1 VLTGIEGS
9 IVNEIITC
17 PACQNK
23 VQLPQEFLG
32 RAVQC
37 PECKHTFMAGGVTM
51 PPTSVTSDPFTNTPT
66 APSGEREPVATPR
79 RPRYAVDDDAD
90 DEPFDDWGHR
100 QRALRPD
107 RGGMI
112 LAFGILTIM
121 APCFLGLIFGP
132 LAWFMGSSD
141 LAAIDSGEMNPS
153 NRGLVQAGRI
163 IGGIGFLLQVFSLVA
178 VGAYFVFLS
187 AMVRH

>member
-1 VLTGIEGS
+1 MVADIEGS

-37 PECKHTFMAGGVTM
+37 PECKHTFVAGGVTM
-51 PPTSVTSDPFTNTPT
+51 PPTSVRADPFVP
-66 APSGEREPVATPR
+66 APGSPRELEPMATPR
-79 RPRYAVDDDAD
+79 RPRYAVDDDVG

-112 LAFGILTIM
+112 LAFGILALMTGCGI
-121 APCFLGLIFGP
+121 GLIFGL

-141 LAAIDSGEMNPS
+141 LAAIDAGEMNPS

-163 IGGIGFLLQVFSLVA
+163 IGGVGVLMQLLIGVGTVLWLVFVFS
-178 VGAYFVFLS
+178 
-187 AMVRH
+187 AMRH

>member
-1 VLTGIEGS
+1 VVTDTEGS
-9 IVNEIITC
+9 IMNEIIIC

-23 VQLPQEFLG
+23 VQLPLEFLG

-37 PECKHTFMAGGVTM
+37 PECKHTFTAGGSAISNDPVVPTPGS
-51 PPTSVTSDPFTNTPT
+51 PPRVL
-66 APSGEREPVATPR
+66 EPMATPR
-79 RPRYAVDDDAD
+79 RPRYALDDVD

-141 LAAIDSGEMNPS
+141 LAAIDSGEMNPG

-163 IGGIGFLLQVFSLVA
+163 IGGIGFLLTIFSLVA
-178 VGAYFVFLS
+178 MGAYFVFVFSVLQ
-187 AMVRH
+187 H

>member
-1 VLTGIEGS
+1 M
-9 IVNEIITC
+9 NEIITC

-23 VQLPQEFLG
+23 VQLPEEFLG

-37 PECKHTFMAGGVTM
+37 PECQHAFVAGGAARSPATAVTADPADTM
-51 PPTSVTSDPFTNTPT
+51 SAPPPRALEPLTTPQ
-66 APSGEREPVATPR
+66 
-79 RPRYAVDDDAD
+79 RPRYAVDDEG
-90 DEPFDDWGHR
+90 DEPYDDWG
-100 QRALRPD
+100 QRRRTQRPD

-132 LAWFMGSSD
+132 MAWFMGTAD

-163 IGGIGFLLQVFSLVA
+163 IGGIGLLLQVLSLIA
-178 VGAYFVFLS
+178 VGAYFVFLF
-187 AMVRH
+187 AMVRN

>member
-1 VLTGIEGS
+1 M
-9 IVNEIITC
+9 NELITC

-23 VQLPQEFLG
+23 VQLPEEFLG

-37 PECKHTFMAGGVTM
+37 PECQHTFVAGGAAA
-51 PPTSVTSDPFTNTPT
+51 PT
-66 APSGEREPVATPR
+66 AVTAESADPMPAPRGLEPLTAPR
-79 RPRYAVDDDAD
+79 RPRYMVDDEG
-90 DEPFDDWGHR
+90 DEPYDDWG
-100 QRALRPD
+100 QRRGMLRPD

-132 LAWFMGSSD
+132 LAWFMGSAD
-141 LAAIDSGEMNPS
+141 LAAIDSGEMNPA

-178 VGAYFVFLS
+178 AGAYFVFLF

>member
-1 VLTGIEGS
+1 M
-9 IVNEIITC
+9 NEIIIC

-23 VQLPQEFLG
+23 VQLPLEFLG

-37 PECKHTFMAGGVTM
+37 PECKHTFTAGGSTM
-51 PPTSVTSDPFTNTPT
+51 PATSVSTDPVVPTSG
-66 APSGEREPVATPR
+66 APPRVLEPMTTPR
-79 RPRYAVDDDAD
+79 QPRYAVDEDFD

-141 LAAIDSGEMNPS
+141 LAAIDSGEMNPA

-163 IGGIGFLLQVFSLVA
+163 IGGIGFLLQIFSLVA
-178 VGAYFVFLS
+178 VGAYFVFLF